1 MVPESCRWLL
11 KILIELNEA
20 IYQLWNLSLMKAKS
34 GETLNIKVVENSISF
49 LKRVEIHNFDT
60 GRRDHKGSKLMEFSR
75 YDFELES
82 IFLSFFWFSGFT
94 FLCNMNV

>member
-34 GETLNIKVVENSISF
+34 GKTLNIKVVENSISF
-49 LKRVEIHNFDT
+49 LKRVEIQNFDT
-60 GRRDHKGSKLMEFSR
+60 GQRDHKGLKLMEFSR

-82 IFLSFFWFSGFT
+82 IF
-94 FLCNMNV
+94 